1 MAARHHVSLHNQ
13 SVAQNNISNYMR
25 WITPKA
31 GDPTYSLLKAHLLF
45 EELLNSYLTR
55 SLPHSSALDGARL
68 TFAQTLAVA
77 RASSRH
83 IEPDHWVW
91 KAISDLN
98 RIRNSLSHEAQPKD
112 LPKKMND
119 YVAFVI
125 GNTKNPLPGPAARGS
140 TDDMPNAAD
149 GHLFTA
155 ADMATI
161 GLYYTT
167 ASFLGFSVSEIE
179 RLDGAANA
187 G

>member
-1 MAARHHVSLHNQ
+1 
-13 SVAQNNISNYMR
+13 MR
-25 WITPKA
+25 WITPQV

-55 SLPHSSALDGARL
+55 NIAHPSALDGARL

-83 IEPDHWVW
+83 IEPEHWVW

-112 LPKKMND
+112 LPKKMTD
-119 YVAFVI
+119 YVAFVVA
-125 GNTKNPLPGPAARGS
+125 NTKRPLPEPALCAGAG
-140 TDDMPNAAD
+140 DMPNAAQIQ
-149 GHLFTA
+149 HFTA

-167 ASFLGFSVSEIE
+167 ASVLGFSVNEIE
-179 RLDGAANA
+179 QADGAANS